1 MSGYDLTEKLL
12 KIKSGVPAGKSGS
25 WEVEK
30 FTITEAEAKFE
41 RMRHTVQAMQGRGFR
56 APDPGNYTKL
66 TRNGECIMSDTTA
79 EMEDMRSLVN
89 RAEGNVLIH
98 GLGLGL
104 ATEICLQHPA
114 VKSVTVIERSE
125 DVLKLVE
132 PYLTGKYSASDGRH
146 QYPQGRCLTIIQADA
161 FVWRPPKGVVYETIW
176 SDIWDNL
183 CTDNIAEFTKLRR
196 IYCRKKKWHGFWCE
210 TDVQRL
216 KMRGW

>member
-1 MSGYDLTEKLL
+1 MSDYDLANKLL

-30 FTITEAEAKFE
+30 FTISEAEASME
-41 RMRHTVQAMQGRGFR
+41 RMRHTVQALQGRGFR

-66 TRNGECIMSDTTA
+66 TRNGDVIMSDTTA
-79 EMEDMRSLVN
+79 EMEDMRSLVY
-89 RAEGNVLIH
+89 RAEGNILIH

-125 DVLKLVE
+125 DVLNLVQY
-132 PYLTGKYSASDGRH
+132 YLTEKYAKT
-146 QYPQGRCLTIIQADA
+146 PLTIVQADA

-216 KMRGW
+216 RMRGW